1 MSAQKPSAQKPSA
14 KKPSAEKDG
23 RRRDAAATRAAIL
36 ESARA
41 AFIASG
47 YEGAG
52 VREIAEGAGVTAML
66 INRYFG
72 SKEGLF
78 AEVLST
84 ANRRPIIATPETL
97 SAPDRAARI
106 SKALLKVTE
115 PEATALDGFLIML
128 RSISNERAVE
138 IARAVVESHHQ
149 KNVTEALSGPD
160 AAERAALLMSLVAGV
175 QIMRQVVGLDA
186 LSKDRDAALER
197 VLGDLV
203 ARLVDE

>member
-1 MSAQKPSAQKPSA
+1 MPV
-14 KKPSAEKDG
+14 EKDT

-36 ESARA
+36 KSARA

-78 AEVLST
+78 AEVLAE
-84 ANRRPIIATPETL
+84 ANQRPIIATPETL
-97 SAPDRAARI
+97 TAPDRARRI
-106 SKALLKVTE
+106 SKALLTVTE

-128 RSISNERAVE
+128 RSISNDRAVE
-138 IARAVVESHHQ
+138 IARQVVESHHQ
-149 KNVTEALSGPD
+149 KNVTQALTGPD
-160 AAERAALLMSLVAGV
+160 AAQRAALLMSLVAGV
-175 QIMRQVVGLDA
+175 QIMRQVVGLEA
-186 LSKDRDAALER
+186 LRETKDGALER
-197 VLGDLV
+197 LLGDLV
-203 ARLVDE
+203 SRLVDE